1 MRLRGAPLEAALQA
15 EVCQAPK
22 GQLPSPNHAHRA
34 PSHCRDRQ
42 RAGAAEIFL
51 CKMQEKLQR
60 KLAGGPLAWEH
71 KGGDT
76 QCRMGRR
83 DAGGR
88 ELNTCR
94 KTSQLQ
100 PCWMRVHL
108 VRDGESP
115 QCSMPE
121 HLPNQP

>member
-1 MRLRGAPLEAALQA
+1 MSLPGAPLEAALQA
-15 EVCQAPK
+15 EECQAPK
-22 GQLPSPNHAHRA
+22 GQLPSPNRAHRA
-34 PSHCRDRQ
+34 PSHCKDRQ
-42 RAGAAEIFL
+42 RAGAVEIFL
-51 CKMQEKLQR
+51 CKMREKLQR
-60 KLAGGPLAWEH
+60 KLAGRSLPWGH
-71 KGGDT
+71 KADDT

-100 PCWMRVHL
+100 PHWMCVHL

-115 QCSMPE
+115 QRSVPE
-121 HLPNQP
+121 QLPNQP